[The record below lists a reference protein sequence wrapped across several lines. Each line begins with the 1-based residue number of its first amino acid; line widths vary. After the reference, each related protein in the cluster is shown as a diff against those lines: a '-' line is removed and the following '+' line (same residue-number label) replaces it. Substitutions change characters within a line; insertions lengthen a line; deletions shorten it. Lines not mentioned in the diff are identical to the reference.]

1 MCSKMMKLLGIAAL
15 AAATAAFI
23 SMLPD
28 LKRYMKIES
37 M

>member
-1 MCSKMMKLLGIAAL
+1 MMKLLGIAAL
-15 AAATAAFI
+15 AATTAAFI
-23 SMLPD
+23 PMLPD

>member
-1 MCSKMMKLLGIAAL
+1 MNSNMVKLFSAVAVVV
-15 AAATAAFI
+15 ATAAFI

-28 LKRYMKIES
+28 LKRYIKIER